1 MQALGSS
8 RFFALR
14 VVGEGGMKATLGIG
28 FEERADAFD
37 FNTTLQDVRK
47 LLGSFNIDA
56 NTGGRTNKDIEQAG
70 KSEKKGKLIDSS
82 SSLGLGRENNI
93 DSNSRI
99 KVDLSASERMRA
111 RNSSTKSISERL
123 DNSESS
129 AERVNKRSSVTEAV
143 SIPNQTMS
151 SVGIPF
157 LPPPPPP
164 SSTSSASGR
173 TNRRHVKAND
183 GKSTSMNE
191 AASKGKADNTFDD
204 VDAISSTNR
213 EYIGDDDDFGD
224 FC

>member
-1 MQALGSS
+1 
-8 RFFALR
+8 
-14 VVGEGGMKATLGIG
+14 MKATLGIG

-47 LLGSFNIDA
+47 LLGGFDTDA
-56 NTGGRTNKDIEQAG
+56 NTGIRTIKDIEQAG
-70 KSEKKGKLIDSS
+70 KSEQKGKLIDPFSRLS
-82 SSLGLGRENNI
+82 ASRENNV
-93 DSNSRI
+93 DSNNRI
-99 KVDLSASERMRA
+99 KVDLSASERMRD
-111 RNSSTKSISERL
+111 RTSLTKSKSERL

-129 AERVNKRSSVTEAV
+129 AERGNKRSFVIEAA
-143 SIPNQTMS
+143 SIPNQAVS

-173 TNRRHVKAND
+173 TNRRHAKDND

-204 VDAISSTNR
+204 IDALSSKNR
-213 EYIGDDDDFGD
+213 EHIDDDDDFGD